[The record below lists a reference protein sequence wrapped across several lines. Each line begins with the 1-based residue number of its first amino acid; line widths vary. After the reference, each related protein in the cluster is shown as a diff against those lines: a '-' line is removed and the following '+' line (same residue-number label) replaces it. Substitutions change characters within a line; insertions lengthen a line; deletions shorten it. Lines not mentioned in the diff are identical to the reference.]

1 MSNVSLGMSNTMEVL
16 DAATKL
22 AVCPSEALDS
32 LEGCVEH
39 EHEQGCVG
47 DGEGEGEDGLEGGKQ
62 ISKPFFSVDVSDLNV
77 NVSPSST
84 VTSSGVVSLPQ
95 YFVPLTLR

>member
-1 MSNVSLGMSNTMEVL
+1 MEVL
-16 DAATKL
+16 DAATRR

-47 DGEGEGEDGLEGGKQ
+47 DGEGDGEGEGEDGLEGGKQ
-62 ISKPFFSVDVSDLNV
+62 ISKPFLWVDVSDSNV